1 MTTHV
6 DPSTSRGDAL
16 APATLHVCV
25 TCRRPGDG
33 DDHPRAGARLRD
45 ALAAANVPGIT
56 SAGVDGR
63 PNCMR
68 GCTAALSGP
77 GRWTYVYGD
86 LDPDLSPEAI
96 LEGARRY
103 ATSPD
108 GLVPWRERPEIF
120 RKGVI
125 ARVPAPVGA
134 SS

>member
-6 DPSTSRGDAL
+6 DPSTARGDAL

-33 DDHPRAGARLRD
+33 
-45 ALAAANVPGIT
+45 VPGIT
-56 SAGVDGR
+56 IAGDECLS
-63 PNCMR
+63 NCKR
-68 GCTAALSGP
+68 GCTAAQSGP
-77 GRWTYVYGD
+77 GRRTYVYGD
-86 LDPDLSPEAI
+86 HDPDLSPEAI